1 MDKSEHSLSATS
13 KSKSKA
19 RQWTFQQLIITYYS
33 EDLNLIYLFLQ
44 KSRWIFHFWPNLTF
58 HIDPQY
64 EKLKFESGVG

>member
-1 MDKSEHSLSATS
+1 MEIQVGGTSMDKSEHSLSATS

-44 KSRWIFHFWPNLTF
+44 KSRWIFHFLA
-58 HIDPQY
+58 
-64 EKLKFESGVG
+64 KFDFSY